1 MNDHYPIHKIK
12 PEWAVESEAM
22 GTKRKFWYRHPASH
36 QSDWMFK
43 YPRQNT
49 GEHWAEKIV
58 AEVASALKIPHA
70 RVELAETNE
79 DSSSVALERGSTTK
93 SFSQVGI
100 GLIHGNQIMTL
111 VMPSYEQGL
120 DFHQSYHTLDNIF
133 EGLGKVFGP
142 TTLRRRAQ
150 LGLCRYLVLDAL
162 VGNTDRH
169 HENWAVLCRFSGRKL
184 IAKLAPSFDHAS
196 SLGRELLDSGRE
208 RRLAAGT
215 VGEYSER
222 GHGGI
227 YWSQSSDHSP
237 SPLDL
242 IRLAAPQYPSF
253 FLPML
258 KQLESFEL
266 WKLDI
271 IVNRVPPNWMTEA
284 SRKFAINMLYYN
296 CQELIKIHKDISK

>member
-1 MNDHYPIHKIK
+1 
-12 PEWAVESEAM
+12 M

-142 TTLRRRAQ
+142 HYTTTPGTAGPLSISSPR
-150 LGLCRYLVLDAL
+150 CV
-162 VGNTDRH
+162 
-169 HENWAVLCRFSGRKL
+169 SGKYG
-184 IAKLAPSFDHAS
+184 PPP
-196 SLGRELLDSGRE
+196 RELGC
-208 RRLAAGT
+208 
-215 VGEYSER
+215 V
-222 GHGGI
+222 
-227 YWSQSSDHSP
+227 
-237 SPLDL
+237 
-242 IRLAAPQYPSF
+242 
-253 FLPML
+253 
-258 KQLESFEL
+258 
-266 WKLDI
+266 
-271 IVNRVPPNWMTEA
+271 V
-284 SRKFAINMLYYN
+284 
-296 CQELIKIHKDISK
+296 